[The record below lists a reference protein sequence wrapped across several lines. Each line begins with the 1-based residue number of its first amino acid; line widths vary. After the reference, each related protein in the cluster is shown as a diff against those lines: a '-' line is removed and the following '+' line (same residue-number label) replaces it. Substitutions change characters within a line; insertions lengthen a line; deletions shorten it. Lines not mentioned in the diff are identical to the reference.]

1 MTAVNVP
8 VSSIGSLLS
17 DCGVPWRLMEGSV
30 RSHSLG
36 CQAPFYIA
44 VHKCHAP
51 QREELTPHAGRGFRG
66 LECRLKNW
74 VLGP

>member
-17 DCGVPWRLMEGSV
+17 DCRVPWRLMEGSV
-30 RSHSLG
+30 RSPSLR

-44 VHKCHAP
+44 VHKCHVPQCEELNAP
-51 QREELTPHAGRGFRG
+51 QGRGFRG
-66 LECRLKNW
+66 LQCTMKN
-74 VLGP
+74 